1 MPVSAAA
8 ATAASRVTRWSA
20 RPPSPSGIQQR
31 VVPSRSISARSSSV
45 SAAAQF
51 ILVPGRPPQLREVG
65 PPGAAFGLAAG
76 TIIDPGRIQLA
87 ATALIVPVTFFGA
100 VYYPWESL
108 ARVPWLKYADPVN
121 PLVCM
126 NESLAVVG
134 ISGLRRRTVA

>member
-1 MPVSAAA
+1 MPECHRAPDPVHLDVHWLALVVAGAAA
-8 ATAASRVTRWSA
+8 ALLS
-20 RPPSPSGIQQR
+20 
-31 VVPSRSISARSSSV
+31 
-45 SAAAQF
+45 
-51 ILVPGRPPQLREVG
+51 
-65 PPGAAFGLAAG
+65 AAFGLAAG

-121 PLVCM
+121 PLVYM